1 MRIIQFTQ
9 NALDELNEFKS
20 INYKLVFKILDLI
33 TDIQNDPFKGMGKP
47 EALKGN
53 YSGYW
58 SRRINEE
65 HRLIYKIENDKIIVY
80 KCKGHY

>member
-33 TDIQNDPFKGMGKP
+33 TDVQKNPFKGIGKP

-53 YSGYW
+53 YAGY
-58 SRRINEE
+58 
-65 HRLIYKIENDKIIVY
+65 
-80 KCKGHY
+80 

>member
-9 NALDELNEFKS
+9 KALDELNEFKS

-33 TDIQNDPFKGMGKP
+33 TDIQKNPFKGVGKP

-53 YSGYW
+53 YSGFW
-58 SRRINEE
+58 SRRITDE
-65 HRLIYKIENDKIIVY
+65 HRLVYKVDKDNIIVY